1 MFKAKAAE
9 RISRLQME
17 SETLRSGTERGM
29 VASKTSK
36 AKSTKPVLASK
47 SKVVRTSRLRGVLQ
61 FQFPRYRIL
70 VECQLSARVCKK
82 CSYC

>member
-47 SKVVRTSRLRGVLQ
+47 SKVVRTS
-61 FQFPRYRIL
+61 
-70 VECQLSARVCKK
+70 KTK
-82 CSYC
+82 